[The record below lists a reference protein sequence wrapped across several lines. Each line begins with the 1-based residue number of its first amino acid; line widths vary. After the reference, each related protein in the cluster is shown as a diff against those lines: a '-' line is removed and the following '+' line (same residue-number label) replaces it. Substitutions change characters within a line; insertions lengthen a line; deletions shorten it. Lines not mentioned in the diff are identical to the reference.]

1 MPLFLLFSMGL
12 IVVVAVVDYCIDPI
26 IAAPHLLWYGIVFAC
41 LFFKYC
47 FKFEWLKQD
56 KSPEN
61 HEE

>member
-1 MPLFLLFSMGL
+1 MGL